1 MLAAL
6 MVIDCSVAAVT
17 VSTSVFE
24 VTPLWVAVMLVEL
37 PILPVA
43 RPLALMV
50 AADAFEEAQAT
61 EVVRFWVLPS
71 LKLPVAV
78 DWEVV
83 AFAIEA
89 LAALMLIDCS
99 VAAVTVST
107 SVLEVTPLCVAV
119 MLVEPTPVPVARPL
133 ALMVAADAFEEAQA
147 TEVVRFWVLPS
158 LKVPV
163 AVN

>member
-1 MLAAL
+1 

-24 VTPLWVAVMLVEL
+24 VTPLCVAVMLVE
-37 PILPVA
+37 PMPVPVA

-50 AADAFEEAQAT
+50 ATDELEEAQVT

-71 LKLPVAV
+71 LIFLLDVL
-78 DWEVV
+78 WVV
-83 AFAIEA
+83 VPFAIEV
-89 LAALMLIDCS
+89 LAELMVIDCS

-107 SVLEVTPLCVAV
+107 RVFEVTPLCAAV
-119 MLVEPTPVPVARPL
+119 ILAEPTPVPVARPL
-133 ALMVAADAFEEAQA
+133 ALMDTADAFEEDQP

-163 AVN
+163 AV